1 MLIRKMTYSCL
12 RRFYSV
18 PSLPLSLHPATLI
31 KGKNDSSF
39 CFFQSNKDFSNFP
52 GLLKKKK
59 SSSTWIERDE
69 AEREEEKLRPTTK
82 TKPTTVTKDSES
94 DPWDFS
100 NLHDGIKERMTW
112 LQSELSKLRA
122 GGGFNP
128 DLLENLRVAV
138 QRDSKKTESLGDLA
152 QIIPKGGRSLTIHV
166 GEKAHVKSIISA
178 IQSATFLNLQPI
190 QDPQEPTQLNVPI
203 PPPTTESR
211 DLALTTARKVGETAI
226 TGVRSTRALMQK
238 KLRNIELKKLA
249 RPDDLKKA
257 HKEMEKIVEKGIT
270 DIKKTIDVARK
281 AIEQK

>member
-1 MLIRKMTYSCL
+1 
-12 RRFYSV
+12 V
-18 PSLPLSLHPATLI
+18 PSLPLSHLPATLI
-31 KGKNDSSF
+31 KGKNDSSIYY
-39 CFFQSNKDFSNFP
+39 FQSTKNFSNFP
-52 GLLKKKK
+52 GLFKKKK
-59 SSSTWIERDE
+59 SSNTLTELDKAQE
-69 AEREEEKLRPTTK
+69 EEEKIHTTTK
-82 TKPTTVTKDSES
+82 TKSTTSTKNDES

-100 NLHDGIKERMTW
+100 NLHEGIKERMTW

-138 QRDSKKTESLGDLA
+138 QRGSKKTESLGDLA

-166 GEKAHVKSIISA
+166 GDKTHVRSIISA
-178 IQSATFLNLQPI
+178 IQSAAFLNLQPI
-190 QDPQEPTQLNVPI
+190 QDPQEPTHLNVPI
-203 PPPTTESR
+203 PTPTKESR
-211 DLALTTARKVGETAI
+211 DLALSTARKVGETAI
-226 TGVRSTRALMQK
+226 TGVRSTRAITQK

-257 HKEMEKIVEKGIT
+257 HKEMEKIVEKGIN